1 MNSNTKKWIIGF
13 ATFIL
18 FGLFVWQFYYI
29 ILYILIAG
37 FLSLLGSPIVRFI
50 EKIGFGK
57 FRIPRGISAL
67 LGLIIVVG
75 LVLSFVAIFIPIVMS
90 QIQVFS
96 KLDIYAAIEN
106 FKEPINSFEDFL
118 INKKIISGDEPLEI
132 VISNQFIKM
141 VNFGDVESLLIKMI
155 NLTGQLFISTL
166 TIILSTYFFLKDDR
180 LLKNTI
186 IQLTPNNLKE
196 RMSNMLSTAK
206 NLVVKYFWGLI
217 LDATIVLVIISLGM
231 YLIGVKNFLMLGL
244 VAGVFN
250 VIPYVGPLL
259 SLAVGTF
266 IGVTNELYHD
276 PSAVNLIFIIKML
289 SVYAI
294 VNFSDG
300 FILQPYIFSKI
311 VRAHP
316 LEIFFVL
323 IIAAQL
329 GGIFGMI
336 IAIPSYKLLRI
347 IVSEFL
353 AHWGISPTNNEIQ
366 N

>member
-1 MNSNTKKWIIGF
+1 MNSNTKKWIFGF
-13 ATFIL
+13 ASFIL

-29 ILYILIAG
+29 IIYILIAG
-37 FLSLLGSPIVRFI
+37 FLSLLGTPIVRFI
-50 EKIGFGK
+50 EKIGIGK
-57 FRIPRGISAL
+57 LRTPRGISAFIA
-67 LGLIIVVG
+67 LIIVIS
-75 LVLSFVAIFIPIVMS
+75 LVLSFIAVFIPIVMS
-90 QIQVFS
+90 QFQIFS

-106 FKEPINSFEDFL
+106 FKEPINNFEDFL
-118 INKKIISGDEPLEI
+118 ISKKIITGDEPLEI

-141 VNFGDVESLLIKMI
+141 VNFGDVEVLLLKMI
-155 NLTGQLFISTL
+155 SLTGQIFISAL
-166 TIILSTYFFLKDDR
+166 TIILSTFFFLKDDR

-186 IQLTPNNLKE
+186 IKLTPNNFKD
-196 RMSNMLSTAK
+196 RMSKVLSTAK

-217 LDATIVLVIISLGM
+217 LDATLVLILISLGM

-276 PSAVNLIFIIKML
+276 PSAVNIILIIKML

-300 FILQPYIFSKI
+300 FILQPFIFSKI
-311 VRAHP
+311 VKAHP

-347 IVSEFL
+347 VVSEFL
-353 AHWGISPTNNEIQ
+353 AHWDINPSNNEAQ